1 MFERCLYFN
10 LNSLTRKVNR
20 VWDQAFAEF
29 DLSPA
34 HGYLLRLVLS
44 EPGLNQKQLAEQ
56 LNLNKSTITRF
67 IDALEKKGLLKRKK
81 AMTDDGR
88 EQIIIAS
95 KKAELIQ
102 RKLDEKGDSLYQQM
116 QLKLGNDELIQL
128 VGKLKS
134 AANKL

>member
-34 HGYLLRLVLS
+34 HAYLLRLVLA
-44 EPGLNQKQLAEQ
+44 EPGLNQKQLADQ

-67 IDALEKKGLLKRKK
+67 IDALETKALVKRKK
-81 AMTDDGR
+81 SMTKDAR

-95 KKAELIQ
+95 QKAEKIHQQLE
-102 RKLDEKGDSLYQQM
+102 DSGDALYQKMQEKLGHEALTQLVQ
-116 QLKLGNDELIQL
+116 QLKSSTK
-128 VGKLKS
+128 KL
-134 AANKL
+134 

>member
-10 LNSLTRKVNR
+10 LNTLTRKVNR
-20 VWDQAFAEF
+20 IWDKAFAEF

-34 HGYLLRLVLS
+34 HGYLLRLVLA

-67 IDALEKKGLLKRKK
+67 IDALEQKNLVKRKK
-81 AMTDDGR
+81 AITEDAR

-95 KKAELIQ
+95 TKAKKIQ
-102 RKLDEKGDSLYQQM
+102 TALKHTGDDLYQYMQQQLGNNELLRLVQ
-116 QLKLGNDELIQL
+116 QLKNTTD
-128 VGKLKS
+128 KL
-134 AANKL
+134 

>member
-20 VWDQAFAEF
+20 IWDQAFAEF

>member
-20 VWDQAFAEF
+20 IWDQAFAEY

-34 HGYLLRLVLS
+34 HGYLLRLVLA
-44 EPGLNQKQLAEQ
+44 EPGLNQKQLAQQ

-67 IDALEKKGLLKRKK
+67 IDALENKGLVNRKK
-81 AMTDDGR
+81 AMTEDAR

-95 KKAELIQ
+95 KQAE
-102 RKLDEKGDSLYQQM
+102 KLQKRLENTGDTLYRQM
-116 QLKLGNDELIQL
+116 QQQLGKDELIQL
-128 VGKLKS
+128 VQQLKTATKKL
-134 AANKL
+134 

>member
-10 LNSLTRKVNR
+10 LNALTRKVNR
-20 VWDQAFAEF
+20 IWDQSFAEY

-34 HGYLLRLVLS
+34 HGYLLRLVLA

-56 LNLNKSTITRF
+56 LKLNKSTITRF
-67 IDALEKKGLLKRKK
+67 IDVLEQKKLVKRKK
-81 AMTDDGR
+81 AMTEDAR

-95 KKAELIQ
+95 KQAEKIQ
-102 RKLDEKGDSLYQQM
+102 QHLEASGDDLYQQM
-116 QLKLGNDELIQL
+116 QHKLGNDALTKLVQQL
-128 VGKLKS
+128 KT